1 MITSLR
7 IGGLAS
13 GIDTDSIMKDLMR
26 AHKIPLQ
33 KLQQERQI
41 LEWKQEFYREINTS
55 LRTFRDT
62 AFNMR
67 LQGTFMTKSAA
78 SSNEGAVTA
87 KANNSAHP
95 GSYTVKVHN
104 LATGVF
110 KGSQGELAGIRDE
123 EGNIKTLAQQFWDDD
138 APEKISFT
146 LTGFKGGKE
155 KSETFTFNTET
166 NTIFEVV
173 AWINNADLG
182 IKASYD
188 ADLNRFFL
196 STESVGAEQ
205 KILVKNDEY
214 NFLSSNDNG
223 DSLLKLDLLTDAEAK
238 GTDAKFDFGD
248 VIGIESSSN
257 TVTVNGI
264 TLELKAGEGAT
275 STITVASD
283 TEAVYNAI
291 VDFVNQYNALMETI
305 SNKLYEKRYPDYPP
319 LTDEKREQLT
329 DDQIEKWTEK
339 ARSGLLRYDSILS
352 DIYNRLRT
360 TMSSVVSGVSGGYM
374 EGGKLVKTDNLAKI
388 GINTTA
394 DYMSA
399 KLEINEDQLRKAIEK
414 DPQGIIDL
422 FTKGAGEG
430 DVSDNELGIARRL
443 YDNVNYGINRLMEK
457 AGNASDFKLVDESV
471 IGEEISDIDDR
482 IETTEKRLQ
491 QLEDRYWRQF
501 TAMERAIQQ
510 LNSQSMWLM
519 QQFGMGGY

>member
-1 MITSLR
+1 MVSSLR

-13 GIDTDSIMKDLMR
+13 GIDTDSIMKDLMS
-26 AHKIPLQ
+26 AHRIPLQ

-55 LRTFRDT
+55 LRSFRDT
-62 AFNMR
+62 AFNMK
-67 LQGTFMTKSAA
+67 LQGTFMTKSTH
-78 SSNEGAVTA
+78 SSNEGAITA
-87 KANNSAHP
+87 KANNSAYP
-95 GSYTVKVHN
+95 GSYTVTVHS
-104 LATGVF
+104 LARGVS
-110 KGSQGELAGIRDE
+110 KGSQSELADERDE
-123 EGNIKTLAQQFWDDD
+123 EGNIKTLAEQFGLTGNI
-138 APEKISFT
+138 EFT
-146 LTGFKGGKE
+146 LEGPKGE
-155 KSETFTFNTET
+155 PTPFSIDSTT

-173 AWINNADLG
+173 AKINHADLG

-196 STESVGAEQ
+196 STESTGEAQ
-205 KILVKNDEY
+205 KIVITGENSDFFTSEDGLNLNIENIDGKYVATGKN
-214 NFLSSNDNG
+214 
-223 DSLLKLDLLTDAEAK
+223 AE
-238 GTDAKFDFGD
+238 FDFGD
-248 VIGIESSSN
+248 VKGLTSSSN

-264 TLELKAGEGAT
+264 TLELKEGGGAT
-275 STITVASD
+275 STITVAND
-283 TEAVYNAI
+283 TEAVFNTI
-291 VDFVNQYNALMETI
+291 VDFVDKYNALMDTI

-352 DIYNRLRT
+352 DVYTKLRT

-374 EGGKLVKTDNLAKI
+374 EGGKFVTTDSLAKI
-388 GINTTA
+388 GITTTA

-422 FTKGAGEG
+422 FTKTPDDEDATE
-430 DVSDNELGIARRL
+430 NELGIAQRL
-443 YDNVNYGINRLMEK
+443 YNNVNYGINRLMEK

-501 TAMERAIQQ
+501 TAMEQAIQQ

-519 QQFGMGGY
+519 QQFGMNG